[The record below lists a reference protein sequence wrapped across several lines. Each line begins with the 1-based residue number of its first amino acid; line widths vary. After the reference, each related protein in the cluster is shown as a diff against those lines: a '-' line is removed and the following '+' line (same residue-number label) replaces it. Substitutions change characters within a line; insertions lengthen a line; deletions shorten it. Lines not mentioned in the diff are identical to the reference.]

1 MGDGHVIK
9 LLVAGTVAYDSIETP
24 FGKVENVLGGS
35 ALHFT
40 NAASFFTDVGIVA
53 TVGNDFQ
60 TDDIAFLKERNVD
73 MSGLDVVKD
82 GRTFRWQG
90 KYNYDLNQAITLKT
104 ELNVIESFKPRV
116 PEEYRGAEFVFLAN
130 IDPELQL
137 HVIGQV
143 HEPRSIVLDTM
154 NFWIENKFERL
165 MEVIE
170 KVQMLIINEGELRE
184 ITKEHNLV
192 RGARKLISAGPSC
205 VIVKRGE
212 YGVFM
217 MNEEEL
223 FLAPAFPLEDVFD
236 PTGAGDTFA
245 GGFMGYLANVGQC
258 SFDSIKQ
265 AIVMGTVMAS
275 FNVEDFSINRI
286 KTLGYEEI
294 RKRYSAFR
302 SCMQFSDCTL

>member
-1 MGDGHVIK
+1 MIK

-53 TVGNDFQ
+53 IVGKDFRLN
-60 TDDIAFLKERNVD
+60 DIAFLKDRNVD
-73 MSGLDVVKD
+73 MTGIEVDKK
-82 GRTFRWQG
+82 GKTFRWEG
-90 KYNYDLNQAITLKT
+90 KYDYDLNQAVTLKT
-104 ELNVIESFKPRV
+104 ELNVIEGFKPKV
-116 PEEYRGAEFVFLAN
+116 PENYKDTEFLFLAN
-130 IDPELQL
+130 IDPELQA
-137 HVIGQV
+137 HVISQV
-143 HEPRSIVLDTM
+143 HAPTAIVLDTM
-154 NFWIENKFERL
+154 NFWIENKLDRL
-165 MEVIE
+165 MDVIE
-170 KVQMLIINEGELRE
+170 KVHMLIVNEAELRE

-192 RGARKLISAGPSC
+192 KGARKLIAHGPSC
-205 VIVKRGE
+205 VVVKRGE

-245 GGFMGYLANVGQC
+245 GGFMGYLANVGDAG
-258 SFDSIKQ
+258 FESIKQ

-275 FNVEDFSINRI
+275 FNVEDFSISRI
-286 KTLGYEEI
+286 KKLGYEEI
-294 RKRYSAFR
+294 RERYAAFKG
-302 SCMQFSDCTL
+302 CMQFADCML

>member
-1 MGDGHVIK
+1 VIK

-53 TVGNDFQ
+53 TVGKDFLL
-60 TDDIAFLKERNVD
+60 DDIAFLKDRNVD
-73 MSGLDVVKD
+73 MTGIEVDEK
-82 GRTFRWQG
+82 GKTFRWEG

-104 ELNVIESFKPRV
+104 ELNVIETFKPKV
-116 PEEYRGAEFVFLAN
+116 PEDYKDADFLFLAN
-130 IDPELQL
+130 IDPELQA
-137 HVIGQV
+137 HVISQV
-143 HEPRSIVLDTM
+143 RAPTAIVLDTM
-154 NFWIENKFERL
+154 NFWIENKFDHL
-165 MEVIE
+165 MDVIE
-170 KVQMLIINEGELRE
+170 KVHMLIINEAELRE

-192 RGARKLISAGPSC
+192 KGARKLIMHGPSC
-205 VIVKRGE
+205 VVVKRGE

-245 GGFMGYLANVGQC
+245 GGFMGYLANVGDAG
-258 SFDSIKQ
+258 FETIKQ

-286 KTLGYEEI
+286 RKLGYEEI
-294 RKRYSAFR
+294 RDRYAAFKG
-302 SCMQFSDCTL
+302 CMQFSDCTL